1 MEPQDLAPLKRKI
14 YLAYHQDGILDL
26 IAGFVVLGFGASMLT
41 DNFVFLMAGWFFI
54 PLYYLL
60 KKRITIPRFGYVR
73 IDSQE
78 KARVRAWA
86 GVGAGVLFVLL
97 FAILNIFVSRGAASS
112 VGLLAWLRRYDMI
125 LLSAMLFGLPA
136 LAAAIFL
143 GSKRFYF
150 YAFLAAVL
158 PAGGVWLNLAAYVPI
173 LALGAIA
180 LAFGAVLLFNFRKR
194 YPGDAEG
201 EYANG

>member
-54 PLYYLL
+54 PMYYLL

>member
-54 PLYYLL
+54 PMYYLL

-150 YAFLAAVL
+150 YAFLAAAL
-158 PAGGVWLNLAAYVPI
+158 PAGGVWLNLAAFVPI